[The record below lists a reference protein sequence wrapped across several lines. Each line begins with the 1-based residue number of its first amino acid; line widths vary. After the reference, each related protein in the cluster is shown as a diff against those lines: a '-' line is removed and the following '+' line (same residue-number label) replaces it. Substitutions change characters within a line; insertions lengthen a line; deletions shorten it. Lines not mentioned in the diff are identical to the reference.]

1 MQFRKKR
8 KRKKTIMKWKLKKEN
23 KLKYCHYHKM
33 IKINN
38 PIKLYLLNKKVI
50 AIVVKAKLQIN

>member
-1 MQFRKKR
+1 
-8 KRKKTIMKWKLKKEN
+8 MKWKLKKEN